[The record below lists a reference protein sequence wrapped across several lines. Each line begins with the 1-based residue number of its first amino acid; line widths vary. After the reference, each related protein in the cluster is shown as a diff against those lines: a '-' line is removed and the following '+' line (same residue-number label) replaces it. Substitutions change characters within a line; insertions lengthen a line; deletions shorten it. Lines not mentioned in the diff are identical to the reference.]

1 MSDKASTTSPPRA
14 DERATAPDPSV
25 ALSALR
31 WARDVADSGVL
42 GTVVEA
48 SASDF
53 LAIPQADVRRE
64 LDALLVGPH
73 PEPALDALLLSGAL
87 ETLLP
92 EVHALVGFGDGEW
105 RHKDVWKH
113 TKQVVRQAVPRLVV
127 RWSALLHDIGKV
139 KTRSVDD
146 RGRIHFFGHS
156 EVGASMFRRRVIR
169 RVSFDHTMAERIH
182 WLVLHHLR
190 PGQYDPSW
198 TDSAVRRFGKELEDG
213 LDDLLCLSRAD
224 ITTKRPEKRKR
235 GLHQI
240 SELGLRIDKI
250 RELDARV
257 PPLPSGLGD
266 VIQRHFDIPP
276 SRLIGDIKRR
286 LERMIEVGVLEAHRD
301 ADYYVSLLAE
311 QKAAFGLTS
320 SSDGPDEAVV
330 ERLAEH
336 PPTAELNEAA
346 HPEHDTARDEEDE
359 NDDEPKLDGDCC

>member
-1 MSDKASTTSPPRA
+1 MSEKATTTPHPEGNDRDPR
-14 DERATAPDPSV
+14 PDLE
-25 ALSALR
+25 AAKAALR
-31 WARDVADSGVL
+31 WAHEVGDTGVL
-42 GTVVEA
+42 GSPLVA
-48 SASDF
+48 QPAAF
-53 LAIPQADVRRE
+53 LALPPADVREE
-64 LDALLVGPH
+64 LDALLVAQH
-73 PEPALDALLLSGAL
+73 PEPALDALLVSGAL
-87 ETLLP
+87 EALLP
-92 EVHALVGFGDGEW
+92 EVYALVGFGDGEW

-169 RVSFDHTMAERIH
+169 RVRFDDAMAERIH

-190 PGQYDPSW
+190 PGQYDASW

-235 GLHQI
+235 GLSQI
-240 SELGLRIDKI
+240 SELDRRIEEI
-250 RELDARV
+250 RHVDAQV

-266 VIQRHFDIPP
+266 VIQRRFGIPP

-286 LERMIEVGVLEAHRD
+286 LEQMIEVGVLEPHRE
-301 ADYYVSLLAE
+301 ADYYVSLLDE
-311 QKAAFGLTS
+311 QKQAFGLTGEPPS
-320 SSDGPDEAVV
+320 GLDVARAEAP
-330 ERLAEH
+330 RDAE
-336 PPTAELNEAA
+336 AREAGA
-346 HPEHDTARDEEDE
+346 HPDRPEIAEEPE
-359 NDDEPKLDGDCC
+359 EPDDDGPKLDGDCC